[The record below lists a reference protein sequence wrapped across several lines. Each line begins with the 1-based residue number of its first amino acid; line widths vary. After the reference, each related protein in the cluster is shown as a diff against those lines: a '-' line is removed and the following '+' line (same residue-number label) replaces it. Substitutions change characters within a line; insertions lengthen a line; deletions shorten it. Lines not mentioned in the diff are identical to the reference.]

1 MKTGFIDFLLF
12 PAPDEGAAASQL
24 AGNKAPVLAAFYAE
38 QPGLEEELPEFLG
51 KILTAASAGLP
62 EQALLIKLT
71 KGSAY
76 SFSRLARKHG
86 LRYVFIFGI
95 APKNLGLHF
104 HLPLYQ
110 PVAAA
115 DAIFIMA
122 HPLAAIYE
130 ERQKGGKQMSGELW
144 RALKSLFRD

>member
-1 MKTGFIDFLLF
+1 LKTSFIDFLLF
-12 PAPDEGAAASQL
+12 PAPDAEGT
-24 AGNKAPVLAAFYAE
+24 AGQKTGSKAPVLAAFYEE

-51 KILTAASAGLP
+51 KILAAASASLP
-62 EQALLIKLT
+62 EQALLIKLI

-76 SFSRLARKHG
+76 SFSRLARKQS
-86 LRYVFIFGI
+86 LQYVFIFGI

-115 DAIFIMA
+115 DAVFILA

-144 RALKSLFRD
+144 RALKSIFRD